1 MTLRRSTERL
11 IENYVLS
18 DLSAADVE
26 EVERV
31 LARDDQDAQA
41 MREVLDIERAI
52 RDAMEVPEFSGS
64 VVDDVLHRVSR
75 RTQSQLNHKLPP
87 DLAAT
92 TVEGALADGRVTR
105 RIIEGR
111 QRQSRLVVWLR
122 AAVIVALIGGGY
134 TFIIRGLFVEG
145 DQNKP
150 NVIAKGSAR
159 KLQTMRLGRVRY
171 ASIDRV
177 VDREPILTKAR
188 PNDFSS
194 VFSDQVIET
203 SGREG
208 AEVDLTQGSRL
219 VVLPNTRLVIVR
231 GPVHASYLVRLLQG
245 GVRVDTRGRRP
256 LHVAS
261 ADAYSGLIEG
271 RGEVQLIED
280 TPLQSSFNSHPSML
294 VRVKTRGGRF
304 QNGSTQLHLQAGD
317 LALLNRNR
325 AVRLSADDKG
335 PDLTPQ
341 LALAALPLGLARPDA
356 PAIRLG
362 DRTLARSE
370 VAADLMRS
378 FGASVVDIITRSIVI
393 DRALDAQG
401 INLSSGR
408 RDDAM
413 EMVGREERFFSQPLR
428 SRRATEERAFH
439 LAGLFALENFRS
451 GGSLTFDTQTALSTY
466 TVGWNR
472 LASQLRIK
480 WHQPSDET
488 AMTIIF
494 SGAAIPVGRDEI
506 WSSLKGFLRAFEL
519 DRLVQSIIERESV
532 RIWLDARGETMP
544 GLKKF
549 GPDDPRLAAA
559 MRSMMVREGRT
570 EASVASLSVVRAAVM
585 PSIRQPSELEIDQY
599 LETASS
605 SAVQVAFEHIAFPF
619 VDPDNG
625 RVSMTGIVGDKA
637 AALEL
642 ARQAAVKWRVD
653 GAPQRGSAERIS
665 SYLWPDVPATRVGPR
680 AWWSEIYGSAFTEQL
695 LALGEDEVSQPLEGP
710 EAWHVVRARHRRPL
724 TLDVRQARR
733 IAQRV
738 IVHRRFQR
746 RLAGI
751 LSSQEVQRLDVSSIL
766 ND

>member
-11 IENYVLS
+11 IENYVLN
-18 DLSAADVE
+18 DLSAADME

-31 LARDDQDAQA
+31 LARDDRDAQA

-52 RDAMEVPEFSGS
+52 RDAMEIPEFPGS
-64 VVDDVLHRVSR
+64 VADDVLRRVSR
-75 RTQSQLNHKLPP
+75 RTQSQLNHKLPS

-92 TVEGALADGRVTR
+92 TVEDALTDGRVTR

-111 QRQSRLVVWLR
+111 QRQSRLAVWLR
-122 AAVIVALIGGGY
+122 AAVFVALISGGY
-134 TFIIRGLFVEG
+134 AFIIRGLFVEG
-145 DQNKP
+145 DQANP
-150 NVIAKGSAR
+150 NIIAKGSAR
-159 KLQTMRLGRVRY
+159 SLRTTKMGRVRY
-171 ASIDRV
+171 ADIERV

-203 SGREG
+203 SAKEG

-219 VVLPNTRLVIVR
+219 VVLPNTRLIIVR

-261 ADAYSGLIEG
+261 ADTYSGLIEG

-280 TPLQSSFNSHPSML
+280 SPLQSSFNSHPSIL
-294 VRVKTRGGRF
+294 VRLKTRGGRF

-335 PDLTPQ
+335 PELAPQ
-341 LALAALPLGLARPDA
+341 PAMSTLSLGLARPDA
-356 PAIRLG
+356 PALRLG

-370 VAADLMRS
+370 VAAELMRS
-378 FGASVVDIITRSIVI
+378 FGASAVDIITRSIVI
-393 DRALDAQG
+393 QRALD
-401 INLSSGR
+401 IREITLSPGR

-413 EMVGREERFFSQPLR
+413 EMAGQEERFLAQPLR

-439 LAGLFALENFRS
+439 LAGLFALENSRS
-451 GGSLTFDTQTALSTY
+451 GGSLTFDSRTALSTY

-488 AMTIIF
+488 ALTIVF
-494 SGAAIPVGRDEI
+494 SGTAIPVGRGEV
-506 WSSLKGFLRAFEL
+506 WSSLKGFLRASEL
-519 DRLVQSIIERESV
+519 DQLVQSLIERESV

-544 GLKKF
+544 DLKRF
-549 GPDDPRLAAA
+549 GRDDPRLTAA
-559 MRSMMVREGRT
+559 MRSMMVMEGRT
-570 EASVASLSVVRAAVM
+570 EASVAAQRAIRAAVM
-585 PSIRQPSELEIDQY
+585 SSIRLPSALEIDQY

-605 SAVQVAFEHIAFPF
+605 SAVQIAFEHIAFPF
-619 VDPDNG
+619 VNPDNG
-625 RVSMTGIVGDKA
+625 RGSITGWWQIRLQHLNWPAKQRPSGSS
-637 AALEL
+637 
-642 ARQAAVKWRVD
+642 ARSRD
-653 GAPQRGSAERIS
+653 EEPQDQSAH
-665 SYLWPDVPATRVGPR
+665 
-680 AWWSEIYGSAFTEQL
+680 IYGPMS
-695 LALGEDEVSQPLEGP
+695 P
-710 EAWHVVRARHRRPL
+710 WHVWGHGPGG
-724 TLDVRQARR
+724 
-733 IAQRV
+733 QRFMELLL
-738 IVHRRFQR
+738 R
-746 RLAGI
+746 
-751 LSSQEVQRLDVSSIL
+751 SSCWL
-766 ND
+766 